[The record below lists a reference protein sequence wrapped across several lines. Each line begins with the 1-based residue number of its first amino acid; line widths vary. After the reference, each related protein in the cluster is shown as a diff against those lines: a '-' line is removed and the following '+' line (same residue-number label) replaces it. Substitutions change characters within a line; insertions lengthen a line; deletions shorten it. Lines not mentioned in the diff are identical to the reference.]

1 MDIIICYII
10 IYTVEAIILW
20 HYSENIFN
28 SKSSKLIAWSSLL
41 FLYAAL
47 FFIHS
52 LESIA
57 INISAFLIV
66 NFIFIIINYQASWIA
81 ALFHATLTT
90 SAMSISEAVIAGSL
104 SKLLYN
110 IDHENAYLLQ
120 FVILALLSK
129 ILYFS
134 FMHVILNVSKHAK
147 EKVTTTNVTTYPL
160 TIIPIITTWI
170 SAILLYFCITTDT
183 TSFMTRMVSISALLM
198 FVINFLVYGIY
209 RYNQRKEA
217 EYAELQLQLQKESD
231 ASEYYRM
238 LLQENE
244 NRSILIHDIKKHLHS
259 ISSLNEQGE
268 TEKITFYI
276 NTLLNSTSLKSS
288 VRVCDHDLL
297 NAILCRYQRSCDEK
311 AVSFRIDIRSKSV
324 HFIKDND
331 VTSLFCNLLDNAL
344 AAAVIM
350 PEGYIDLMVS
360 RRQNTNFTVITLI
373 NSCRYNPFDEYG
385 RLITRKPNRERHGF
399 GMKSIQRIVNKYNG
413 EMTYYFD
420 DESKTFHTILLLRN
434 EEITL

>member
-1 MDIIICYII
+1 MGELVIFSIRSYFTSNFFADSNLLKNVIIM
-10 IYTVEAIILW
+10 TVSSKTLYLIFLQIIL
-20 HYSENIFN
+20 HFYKTKY
-28 SKSSKLIAWSSLL
+28 KSYNKTSLL
-41 FLYAAL
+41 LTAVPVATVFIMVTL
-47 FFIHS
+47 FGI
-52 LESIA
+52 
-57 INISAFLIV
+57 
-66 NFIFIIINYQASWIA
+66 
-81 ALFHATLTT
+81 
-90 SAMSISEAVIAGSL
+90 SL
-104 SKLLYN
+104 STPLP
-110 IDHENAYLLQ
+110 
-120 FVILALLSK
+120 ALLEWM
-129 ILYFS
+129 I
-134 FMHVILNVSKHAK
+134 
-147 EKVTTTNVTTYPL
+147 
-160 TIIPIITTWI
+160 
-170 SAILLYFCITTDT
+170 
-183 TSFMTRMVSISALLM
+183 SISAVLLLATNL
-198 FVINFLVYGIY
+198 FVFSMYD
-209 RYNQRKEA
+209 YNQRKET

-244 NRSILIHDIKKHLHS
+244 NRSILVHDIKKHLHS

-276 NTLLNSTSLKSS
+276 NTLLNSTSLKTS
-288 VRVCDHDLL
+288 VRVCDHELL

-311 AVSFRIDIRSKSV
+311 DVSFRIDIRSKSI
-324 HFIKDND
+324 HFVKDND

-360 RRQNTNFTVITLI
+360 RRQHTNFTVITLI

-420 DESKTFHTILLLRN
+420 EESKTFHTILLLRDEN
-434 EEITL
+434 ITP